1 MSRMWRQR
9 TVKVGQT
16 DHRQNQLFLLDKSR
30 RKTKISQGSRWRRQA
45 SLKLSHRS
53 FKQHFLKFLGL
64 ALKIILNFAWHAPIL
79 SNDYLNIYISDI
91 FWPKWTIDGYF
102 HRGAGSSKDTIIWLG
117 LPIITGVRDD
127 SSKSIKLPLTVYR
140 WPDSCCSQVL
150 IWLPAPGCL
159 FLVCQPVH

>member
-9 TVKVGQT
+9 LVKVGQT

-30 RKTKISQGSRWRRQA
+30 RKTKISQGSRWWRRQA

-64 ALKIILNFAWHAPIL
+64 ALKIIFNFAWHNPIL

-91 FWPKWTIDGYF
+91 FWPKWTIDIF
-102 HRGAGSSKDTIIWLG
+102 SLWCSKDTIIWLG
-117 LPIITGVRDD
+117 LPIITGVRGRF
-127 SSKSIKLPLTVYR
+127 IKVHKIAVNSLQVTWLLQ
-140 WPDSCCSQVL
+140 WPGANLASRLGLFVSC
-150 IWLPAPGCL
+150 
-159 FLVCQPVH
+159 VH